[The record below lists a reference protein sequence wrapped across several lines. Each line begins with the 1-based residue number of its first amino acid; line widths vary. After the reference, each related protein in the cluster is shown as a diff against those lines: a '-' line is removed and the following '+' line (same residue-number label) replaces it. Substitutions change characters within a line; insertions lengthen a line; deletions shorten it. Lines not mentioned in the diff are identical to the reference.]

1 MLTHDLRLAQRVA
14 DRAAFLENGR
24 ILEEGTAADFFE
36 NPRADALRRF
46 LASPEDTHE

>member
-1 MLTHDLRLAQRVA
+1 MLAHDLRRSHSVA

-24 ILEEGTAADFFE
+24 ILEEGTAADFFG

-46 LASPEDTHE
+46 LSSPEDAHE